1 MKRNKRTPKRVGNL
15 VYVHSNL
22 HLISRNSLNYNEE
35 ETRMWDI
42 AGDRF
47 SLDDNRILEIANL
60 SLDEPVLEVVFFNED
75 DQRLS

>member
-1 MKRNKRTPKRVGNL
+1 
-15 VYVHSNL
+15 
-22 HLISRNSLNYNEE
+22 
-35 ETRMWDI
+35 MWDI

>member
-1 MKRNKRTPKRVGNL
+1 MTPKRAQDL

-22 HLISRNSLNYNEE
+22 CLISRHSSNYNEE

-47 SLDDNRILEIANL
+47 SLDDDGILEIINL
-60 SLDEPVLEVVFFNED
+60 SLDEPVLEKD
-75 DQRLS
+75 DQGL